1 MKALQSLPSF
11 CEMSDLDKIINYLFV
26 RREAVQS
33 SRLEG
38 TWSTIDHALTPG
50 DLVDAQRGKSE
61 HIAVRGY
68 AKALEGLYEEA
79 FEKKE
84 KIFTSKNIQ
93 KLHSEIVTSD
103 PMSKGVPGKLR
114 TPGHPGSVVT
124 IGGGLRKE
132 NSIYNPVPP
141 ELVKRCLSEYLAWLG
156 NTEFAQRGDAGQGFT
171 LPLRLAIGHS
181 HFEAVHPFTDGNGR
195 TGRAIWPLQ
204 MICAGHMPL
213 YLSGYVELN
222 KDDYSRALQ
231 AAQKQLDYVPM
242 IAFVCEAIIESDIE
256 LRKSREGLLA
266 LRAAWMARGQ
276 FRKGS
281 AAMRALDILMS
292 HPIITTETL
301 EIKLRVSTP
310 ASARAI
316 KQLVAAKIIRFRE
329 VENRTKVYAA
339 EELIQILARP
349 FGSDIDL
356 ALEKAMNLMKGKA

>member
-1 MKALQSLPSF
+1 
-11 CEMSDLDKIINYLFV
+11 
-26 RREAVQS
+26 
-33 SRLEG
+33 
-38 TWSTIDHALTPG
+38 
-50 DLVDAQRGKSE
+50 
-61 HIAVRGY
+61 
-68 AKALEGLYEEA
+68 
-79 FEKKE
+79 
-84 KIFTSKNIQ
+84 
-93 KLHSEIVTSD
+93 
-103 PMSKGVPGKLR
+103 
-114 TPGHPGSVVT
+114 
-124 IGGGLRKE
+124 
-132 NSIYNPVPP
+132 
-141 ELVKRCLSEYLAWLG
+141 
-156 NTEFAQRGDAGQGFT
+156 
-171 LPLRLAIGHS
+171 
-181 HFEAVHPFTDGNGR
+181 
-195 TGRAIWPLQ
+195 

-266 LRAAWMARGQ
+266 LRSAWMARGQ